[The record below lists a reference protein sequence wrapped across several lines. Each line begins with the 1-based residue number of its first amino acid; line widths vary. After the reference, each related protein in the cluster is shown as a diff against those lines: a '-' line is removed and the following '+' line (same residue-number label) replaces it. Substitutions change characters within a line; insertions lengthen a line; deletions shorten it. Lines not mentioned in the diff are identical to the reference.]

1 MQILHAWGRVTGFQ
15 SSMPAWSIIRKAYGQ
30 AVRIRRRV
38 PESAVYLRE
47 AWPDVRAWKGC
58 FSGAHKKGHSFE

>member
-1 MQILHAWGRVTGFQ
+1 RVTGFQ

-47 AWPDVRAWKGC
+47 AWPDVRA
-58 FSGAHKKGHSFE
+58 